1 MFIRQKC
8 GLANT
13 KEAEFL
19 TSSGSGLFVEP
30 PPDSSAYFWLG
41 YLFLSGVILS
51 PNWSFPR

>member
-1 MFIRQKC
+1 MFIRQKY

-30 PPDSSAYFWLG
+30 PPDSSAYFGLG
-41 YLFLSGVILS
+41 YLFSGVILS